1 MFRLFSDIWKK
12 FKEYIVL
19 IILLVISLLILTSN
33 KRPSAKKFSS
43 MFFGTFANFSS
54 VISDALDITKY
65 KIANTELQKE
75 NAELMLEVNRL
86 RQYGIENAE
95 LRDLIGLKDS
105 VHYPLF
111 PATVISKSLLK
122 PQGTFTLNVG
132 KDNGVRPGMPVIN
145 EFGLV
150 GIVYASSDNFSIVRT
165 LKNIDLSL
173 TVKDE
178 RSRADGIMKWN
189 GSNLVIINVPKTYDV
204 EPGDRIIT
212 SELSSIVA
220 MPIPVGIVTGL
231 TKVETG
237 IFNEVTIV
245 PFVNF
250 VRADHVFVIK
260 VIENKEK
267 DNLQLNFFNRK

>member
-19 IILLVISLLILTSN
+19 IILVVISLIILASN
-33 KRPSAKKFSS
+33 KKPSAKKFSS
-43 MFFGTFANFSS
+43 LFFGTFSNFSS

-65 KIANTELQKE
+65 KIANTTLQKE

-95 LRDLIGLKDS
+95 LKDLIGLKDS

-111 PATVISKSLLK
+111 PATVIAKSLLK

-132 KDNGVRPGMPVIN
+132 KDNGVKPGMPVIN
-145 EFGLV
+145 EFGLI

-220 MPIPVGIVTGL
+220 MPIPIGIVTGL

-237 IFNEVTIV
+237 IFNEVTIA

-267 DNLQLNFFNRK
+267 NNLQLNFFNRK

>member
-220 MPIPVGIVTGL
+220 MPIPVGIVIGL

-237 IFNEVTIV
+237 IFNEVTIA

>member
-43 MFFGTFANFSS
+43 MFFGTFANFTS

-237 IFNEVTIV
+237 IFNEVTIA

>member
-1 MFRLFSDIWKK
+1 MLRLFSDIWKK

-65 KIANTELQKE
+65 KIANTTLQKE

-95 LRDLIGLKDS
+95 LKDLIGLKDS

-132 KDNGVRPGMPVIN
+132 KDNGVKPGMPVIN
-145 EFGLV
+145 EFGLI

-178 RSRADGIMKWN
+178 RSQADGIMKWN

-220 MPIPVGIVTGL
+220 MPIPIGIVTGL

-237 IFNEVTIV
+237 IFNEVTIA